1 MKRYIV
7 KGKDKKSLLIKV
19 AKHFQVDPRYIKY
32 EVVRQEPEFE
42 MKVWIE
48 KKEEEKD
55 KIDDF
60 DVEIDENG
68 INLVVYKVDN
78 KKALTLKRILKEL
91 EDRKIKDF
99 DLGNVE
105 KALYSLNT
113 KIKIAEYDSEYYI
126 DSEVEIEILNNMEA
140 TLLITKPKRGR
151 ETTVEHVLELC
162 KEKGVE
168 FGVRKKAVK
177 TMIEEKIYDKRA
189 ILAKGK
195 DPIHGVDAR
204 IIYTFEKDDESGEN
218 NGGPENKKVDFKKL
232 NLIINVEKD
241 EVIGKKIE
249 AKEGEDGMDIFGKA
263 IPARPPKDV
272 TFSVGKNTYV
282 SEDGLYL
289 RSAIDGQ
296 IIMKGKILT
305 VEPILNISG
314 NVDYSTGNIDFV
326 GSVIVQGNI
335 VSGFEVKAE
344 GDIIV
349 EGLVEDCAL
358 ISEGK
363 IVVNNGILGNEEYK
377 HQIYAREGIKA
388 KFIQNMKV
396 KTEGIVEVDK
406 HILHSYVEAKNKI
419 VVTSGQGIIIGGEV
433 ISQEGIEANIAGGK
447 YETPTKL
454 SIGIYGDILREESA
468 INTEM
473 IILEENKYKM
483 EKIISELNNKKEL
496 LKDKFDEKMGECF
509 KQLTAINNRYAVL
522 EEKRDGI
529 EEEKISIKTKKIVIL
544 QTGLIPEWV
553 IRIGRELYLN
563 RAQKIKTEFV
573 LDSETHGDSGKIRG
587 KMRKRIY
594 FEKKGEMKYI
604 SNFDLAR
611 FLERL
616 FKISGVSMEYTE
628 GFSPRPKMSFGNPLS
643 IGEEAHFEPFD
654 VSIVGNDDNE
664 KIKEKLNSK
673 VPRGFKV
680 LKVEDIDRKS
690 VIVDDFGAIE
700 YEIFFEDSTDKEV
713 FVEL

>member
-32 EVVRQEPEFE
+32 EVLRKEPELE
-42 MKVWIE
+42 LKVWVE
-48 KKEEEKD
+48 KKDENEK

-60 DVEIDENG
+60 SIEIEENG
-68 INLVVYKVDN
+68 INLTVYKVDN
-78 KKALTLKRILKEL
+78 KKALTLKRILKDL

-126 DSEVEIEILNNMEA
+126 DSEIHVEILNNMEA

-151 ETTVEHVLELC
+151 ETTVQKVLEVC
-162 KEKGVE
+162 KEKGIE
-168 FGVRKKAVK
+168 YGVRKKAIK
-177 TMIEEKIYDKRA
+177 TMIEENIYDKRA

-195 DPIHGVDAR
+195 EPVHGVDAQ
-204 IIYTFEKDDESGEN
+204 IVYTFEKEHEHPEETEGEET
-218 NGGPENKKVDFKKL
+218 ENKKVDFKKL
-232 NLIINVEKD
+232 NLITNVEKD
-241 EVIGKKIE
+241 EVLGKKIE
-249 AKEGEDGMDIFGKA
+249 AKEGVEGTDIFGKV
-263 IPARPPKDV
+263 IPAKPPKDIS
-272 TFSVGKNTYV
+272 FSSGKNTYV
-282 SEDGLYL
+282 TEDGLYL
-289 RSAIDGQ
+289 KSQIDGQ
-296 IIMKGKILT
+296 IIMKGKVIT

-326 GSVIVQGNI
+326 GSVIVQGNV

-358 ISEGK
+358 TSDGK

-377 HQIYAREGIKA
+377 HQIYAKEGIKA

-396 KTEGIVEVDK
+396 KTEGLVEVDK
-406 HILHSYVEAKNKI
+406 HILHSFVEAKNKI

-433 ISQEGIEANIAGGK
+433 ISQEGIEANVAGGK

-473 IILEENKYKM
+473 IILEENKYKL
-483 EKIISELNNKKEL
+483 ERIISDLNNKKEL
-496 LKDKFDEKMGECF
+496 LKDKFKEKMEECF
-509 KQLTAINNRYAVL
+509 KQLTAINNRYTLL
-522 EEKRDGI
+522 EEKRDYI
-529 EEEKISIKTKKIVIL
+529 EEEKSSIRNKKINIL
-544 QTGLIPEWV
+544 QTVYPGVI

-563 RAQKIKTEFV
+563 RAQKIKTEFL
-573 LDSETHGDSGKIRG
+573 LDSETMEI
-587 KMRKRIY
+587 I
-594 FEKKGEMKYI
+594 
-604 SNFDLAR
+604 
-611 FLERL
+611 ER
-616 FKISGVSMEYTE
+616 
-628 GFSPRPKMSFGNPLS
+628 
-643 IGEEAHFEPFD
+643 
-654 VSIVGNDDNE
+654 
-664 KIKEKLNSK
+664 
-673 VPRGFKV
+673 
-680 LKVEDIDRKS
+680 
-690 VIVDDFGAIE
+690 
-700 YEIFFEDSTDKEV
+700 
-713 FVEL
+713 

>member
-32 EVVRQEPEFE
+32 EVVRQEPELE

-48 KKEEEKD
+48 KKEDEKD

-60 DVEIDENG
+60 AVEVDENG

-91 EDRKIKDF
+91 EDKKIKDF

-126 DSEVEIEILNNMEA
+126 DSEIEIEILNNMEA

-151 ETTVEHVLELC
+151 ETTVERVLELC
-162 KEKGVE
+162 KEKGIE
-168 FGVRKKAVK
+168 FGVRKKAIK

-195 DPIHGVDAR
+195 DPVHGVDAK
-204 IIYTFEKDDESGEN
+204 IIYTFEKDGDSEEN
-218 NGGPENKKVDFKKL
+218 NDNGGPENKKVDFKKL

-249 AKEGEDGMDIFGKA
+249 AKEGEEGMDIFGKA
-263 IPARPPKDV
+263 IPARPPKDLS
-272 TFSVGKNTYV
+272 FSVGKNTYV
-282 SEDGLYL
+282 TEDGLYL
-289 RSAIDGQ
+289 KSAIDGQ
-296 IIMKGKILT
+296 VIMKGKLIT

-483 EKIISELNNKKEL
+483 ERIISDLNNKKEI
-496 LKDKFDEKMGECF
+496 LKDKFDEKMAECF

-522 EEKRDGI
+522 EEKRDHI
-529 EEEKISIKTKKIVIL
+529 EEQKNSIRSKKIVIL
-544 QTGLIPEWV
+544 QTVYPGVV

-563 RAQKIKTEFV
+563 RAQKIKTEFI
-573 LDSETHGDSGKIRG
+573 LDSETMEIV
-587 KMRKRIY
+587 
-594 FEKKGEMKYI
+594 
-604 SNFDLAR
+604 
-611 FLERL
+611 ER
-616 FKISGVSMEYTE
+616 
-628 GFSPRPKMSFGNPLS
+628 
-643 IGEEAHFEPFD
+643 
-654 VSIVGNDDNE
+654 
-664 KIKEKLNSK
+664 
-673 VPRGFKV
+673 
-680 LKVEDIDRKS
+680 
-690 VIVDDFGAIE
+690 
-700 YEIFFEDSTDKEV
+700 
-713 FVEL
+713 

>member
-19 AKHFQVDPRYIKY
+19 AKHFQIDPRYIKY
-32 EVVRQEPEFE
+32 EVVKQGPEIE

-48 KKEEEKD
+48 KKEDEKN

-60 DVEIDENG
+60 EVEIDENG
-68 INLVVYKVDN
+68 INLIVYKVDS
-78 KKALTLKRILKEL
+78 KKALTLKRVLKEL

-126 DSEVEIEILNNMEA
+126 DSKVEIDILNNMEA
-140 TLLITKPKRGR
+140 AILITKPKRGR
-151 ETTVEHVLELC
+151 ETTVEHVLELA
-162 KEKGVE
+162 KEKGIE
-168 FGVRKKAVK
+168 YGVRKKAVK

-204 IIYTFEKDDESGEN
+204 IIYTFEKDEDNLEEGSEN
-218 NGGPENKKVDFKKL
+218 TSEKKIDFKKL

-249 AKEGEDGMDIFGKA
+249 AKEGEEGIDIFGKT

-272 TFSVGKNTYV
+272 NFSAGKNTYV
-282 SEDGLYL
+282 TEDGLYL
-289 RSAIDGQ
+289 KSAIDGQ
-296 IIMKGKILT
+296 IIIKGKTIT
-305 VEPILNISG
+305 VEPILNIGG

-326 GSVIVQGNI
+326 GSVIVQGNV

-377 HQIYAREGIKA
+377 HQIYAKEGIKA

-419 VVTSGQGIIIGGEV
+419 IVTSGQGIIIGGEV

-473 IILEENKYKM
+473 IILEENKFKM
-483 EKIISELNNKKEL
+483 ERIISDLNNKKDL
-496 LKDKFDEKMGECF
+496 LKEKFDEKMQECF

-522 EEKRDGI
+522 EEKRDHI
-529 EEEKISIKTKKIVIL
+529 EEEKSSIKNKKIVIL
-544 QTGLIPEWV
+544 QTVYPGVV

-563 RAQKIKTEFV
+563 RAQKIKTEFL
-573 LDSETHGDSGKIRG
+573 LDSETMEIV
-587 KMRKRIY
+587 
-594 FEKKGEMKYI
+594 
-604 SNFDLAR
+604 
-611 FLERL
+611 ER
-616 FKISGVSMEYTE
+616 
-628 GFSPRPKMSFGNPLS
+628 
-643 IGEEAHFEPFD
+643 
-654 VSIVGNDDNE
+654 
-664 KIKEKLNSK
+664 
-673 VPRGFKV
+673 
-680 LKVEDIDRKS
+680 
-690 VIVDDFGAIE
+690 
-700 YEIFFEDSTDKEV
+700 
-713 FVEL
+713 